1 VREQRIYRS
10 ASQAEIDAAD
20 SVLDP
25 DALTIGFARR
35 FATYKRATLI
45 LRDMDRLRRLVGD
58 TARPV
63 QLIFAGKAH
72 PQDNAGKELIRKITE
87 VSRDPVLGRRVVFL
101 VNYDMAVARALVQG
115 VDVWLNTPLRPNEA
129 SGTSGM
135 KATANAVLN
144 VSVPDGWWDE
154 VWNDPDNPRQIGWAI
169 GKGEE
174 YSDPNYQDQV
184 EAEALY
190 DLLERDI
197 IPTFYERGVDRIPRK
212 WVERMKACVGSLC
225 PFVNT
230 HRMVR
235 EYVESYYIKA
245 HGQFRALEAGNA
257 DRARALAAA
266 IERIRKEWHEVWVEE
281 VEDGS
286 AGMVPVSSSMRVR
299 ARVHLGQLTPQ
310 DVVVESYVGRVDMN
324 GELVE
329 GKAVAMQPE
338 GQPSNGS
345 YDYVVETSIARSG
358 LHGFT
363 VRVRPSHPDM
373 SVSFIPGLICWA
385 DQSRLGVAAH
395 ARA

>member
-1 VREQRIYRS
+1 
-10 ASQAEIDAAD
+10 
-20 SVLDP
+20 
-25 DALTIGFARR
+25 
-35 FATYKRATLI
+35 
-45 LRDMDRLRRLVGD
+45 
-58 TARPV
+58 
-63 QLIFAGKAH
+63 
-72 PQDNAGKELIRKITE
+72 
-87 VSRDPVLGRRVVFL
+87 VLGRHVVFL
-101 VNYDMAVARALVQG
+101 ENYDMAVARALVQG

-144 VSVPDGWWDE
+144 FSVPDGWWDE
-154 VWNDPDNPRQIGWAI
+154 VWNDPRNPRQIGWAI

-174 YSDPNYQDQV
+174 YSDLTYQDQV

-190 DLLERDI
+190 DVLERDI
-197 IPTFYERGVDRIPRK
+197 VPTFYERGADRIPRK

-235 EYVESYYIKA
+235 EYVESYYVKSNV
-245 HGQFRALEAGNA
+245 QFRALEAGNA

-266 IERIRKEWHEVWVEE
+266 IERIRREWNEVWVES

-286 AGMVPVSSSMRVR
+286 DIMVPVSSSMRVR
-299 ARVHLGQLTPQ
+299 ARVHLGRLTPK
-310 DVVVESYVGRVDMN
+310 DVVVESYLGRVDMN

-329 GKAVAMQPE
+329 GKAVAMQPD
-338 GQPSNGS
+338 GQPSDGS

-363 VRVRPSHPDM
+363 VRVRPNHPDM
-373 SVSFIPGLICWA
+373 SASFIPGLIYWA
-385 DQSRLGVAAH
+385 DQSRLGIVAK